1 MYERHSVNLSGICKR
16 LFYPF
21 CDIKEVF
28 LSITCIS
35 FVTSLDPQKNKVVHH
50 QLRLRRY
57 IGPGQS
63 RKFASWISYIL

>member
-35 FVTSLDPQKNKVVHH
+35 FVTSPDLQKNKVIHH
-50 QLRLRRY
+50 QPRLCWY

-63 RKFASWISYIL
+63 RMFASWISYIL